1 MKHIFMDTNVVIDC
15 LANRL
20 PFSIDAAKLFNFA
33 VNGEAQNL
41 YFSGLLQQ
49 YLLHP
54 QAIINQG
61 GSYKIVRRISGNIRN
76 S

>member
-1 MKHIFMDTNVVIDC
+1 MKHIFMDNNVIIDF
-15 LANRL
+15 LANRQ
-20 PFSIDAAKLFNFA
+20 PFSMDAAKLFNFA

-41 YFSGLLQQ
+41 YFCGFLQQ

-54 QAIINQG
+54 QAIINQEG
-61 GSYKIVRRISGNIRN
+61 NYKIVRRISGNIQN